1 MYNANTYDIRVKFK
15 FSQMLRDVINF
26 RICIQLEKFAYIVRY
41 IRNRGN
47 RISLTDVGK
56 VALCFASF
64 SFERRSETVEP
75 QPLCETGS
83 TICAAGL
90 QPHTDNNFPRGG
102 CTDVHTNAMH
112 LEPRDRSRNIL
123 WRHSRRTRASI

>member
-1 MYNANTYDIRVKFK
+1 
-15 FSQMLRDVINF
+15 MLRECYPPHLHVAEETRLR
-26 RICIQLEKFAYIVRY
+26 RITRG
-41 IRNRGN
+41 NRGN
-47 RISLTDVGK
+47 RISLTNVRK
-56 VALCFASF
+56 VALCSRAFPAQGGQK
-64 SFERRSETVEP
+64 P
-75 QPLCETGS
+75 QPPCETGS

-90 QPHTDNNFPRGG
+90 QPHTDDNFPRGG